1 MLKVLLVGVGGFFG
15 SISRYLVGGF
25 VHKILD
31 QPFFPYGTMAVNIL
45 GCFIIGLLNGVAE
58 TRQVFS
64 PEFRTLVFIGF
75 LGGFTTFSTFGY
87 ESFNFVR
94 DGQFGSTIANVGIH
108 IVFGLAA
115 VFVGH
120 YSSRFF

>member
-1 MLKVLLVGVGGFFG
+1 MLKVLLIGVGGFFG

-31 QPFFPYGTMAVNIL
+31 QPFFPYGTLTVNIL
-45 GCFIIGLLNGVAE
+45 GCFLIGLLNGVAE
-58 TRQVFS
+58 TKQLFN
-64 PEFRTLVFIGF
+64 PEFCTLVFIGF

-87 ESFNFVR
+87 ESFSFMR
-94 DGQFGSTIANVGIH
+94 DGQMGSTITNVMLH
-108 IVFGLAA
+108 IVLGITA

-120 YSSRFF
+120 YSARLF